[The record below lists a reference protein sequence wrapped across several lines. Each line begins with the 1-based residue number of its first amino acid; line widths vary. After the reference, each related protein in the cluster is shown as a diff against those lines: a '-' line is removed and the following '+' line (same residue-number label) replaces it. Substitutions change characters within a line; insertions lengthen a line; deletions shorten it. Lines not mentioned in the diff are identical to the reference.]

1 MLTPEQILTD
11 LQSDRVKKVIID
23 SDMSAEI
30 DDQFALAYC
39 LGSDKIELLSVNI
52 AHVVDPARFSTHKE
66 SIEKGYNEALK
77 VFDEFGIPHDKY
89 PVYCGSCTTISEDK
103 QFAPQDS
110 PAARNIINTVK
121 NTDEI
126 VYILV
131 TGPCTSVVS
140 AYMLD
145 PTIKNNMCVI
155 WLGGHCIDLP
165 DYYISEC
172 NLDADYAAGQL
183 LLNLDIPLL
192 LLPCHGRGTINIV
205 MRYDDFKQINSTLFS
220 QTYPIYH
227 MKNDDYRDIKKIMC
241 DLAAPATIAL
251 NSSMSYRIV
260 TAPVITDNRR
270 YAWDST
276 RKKIIYMEDP
286 ISDMIVEDTIKSINN
301 ISNKQRGK

>member
-1 MLTPEQILTD
+1 MLTPEMILAD
-11 LQSDRVKKVIID
+11 LKSDRVKKVIID
-23 SDMSAEI
+23 SDMCAEI

-39 LGSDKIELLSVNI
+39 IGSDKIDLLSVNI
-52 AHVVDPARFSTHKE
+52 SHVVDSKRFSSLKE
-66 SIEKGYNEALK
+66 SIEIGYNEALK

-89 PVYCGSCTTISEDK
+89 PIYHGSYTTVSESSEL
-103 QFAPQDS
+103 APQDS

-121 NTDEI
+121 STNEI
-126 VYILV
+126 VYVLV
-131 TGPCTSVVS
+131 TGPCTSAVS
-140 AYMLD
+140 ACMLE
-145 PTIKNNMCVI
+145 PSIKENMCVI

-205 MRYDDFKQINSTLFS
+205 MKYNDFKQIKSSLFAKD
-220 QTYPIYH
+220 YPIYH
-227 MKNDDYRDIKKIMC
+227 MQKDNYRDIKKIMC

-251 NSSMSYRIV
+251 NNSMSYRVV

-270 YAWDST
+270 YAWDSSR
-276 RKKIIYMEDP
+276 RKILYMEDP
-286 ISDMIVEDTIKSINN
+286 DSTMIVGDTIKSINN
-301 ISNKQRGK
+301 IVKNK